1 MEPGTIA
8 GMREVRRIGKI
19 FHCKEEVTCM
29 KQMIFLEFL
38 RKIGTNRQLKQKIKI
53 FLGVGLVG
61 CLVIGSLVVWGG
73 IAAFKSV
80 AGFGTNPI
88 VQEKIL
94 SLETELQN
102 APALVKAGCWG
113 TVKSLM
119 LVESWIEKPIAEN
132 YNTIKS
138 ACFNE

>member
-1 MEPGTIA
+1 
-8 GMREVRRIGKI
+8 
-19 FHCKEEVTCM
+19 M
-29 KQMIFLEFL
+29 KRLIFLEFL
-38 RKIGTNRQLKQKIKI
+38 RKIGTKHQLKQKIKI
-53 FLGVGLVG
+53 FLGAGLVG
-61 CLVIGSLVVWGG
+61 CLMIGALIVWGG

-80 AGFGTNPI
+80 AGLGTNPI

-94 SLETELQN
+94 SLETEIKN
-102 APALVKAGCWG
+102 APALVKSGCWG

-119 LVESWIEKPIAEN
+119 HMESWIEKPIAEN